1 MVRSYRSGDA
11 DTFQMLFCDVPVQ
24 HTVSASLRTAVATT
38 RAVIQRAKA
47 ADIMVLS
54 AAVDAVFVSLLP
66 ALLLI
71 MWLSLA
77 ANIVIFGG

>member
-1 MVRSYRSGDA
+1 
-11 DTFQMLFCDVPVQ
+11 MLFCDVPVQ
-24 HTVSASLRTAVATT
+24 HIISASLRTAVATT

-47 ADIMVLS
+47 AGIIVLS